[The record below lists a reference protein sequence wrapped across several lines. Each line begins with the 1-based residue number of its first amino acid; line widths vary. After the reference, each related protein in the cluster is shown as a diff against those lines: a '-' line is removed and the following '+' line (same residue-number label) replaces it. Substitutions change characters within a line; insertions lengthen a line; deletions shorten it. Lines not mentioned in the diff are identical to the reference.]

1 MTFVTK
7 SYSEITDSIVSRITK
22 GIVKESGFFLFK
34 TAKGLYPYEVMTDI
48 KNKVNA

>member
-1 MTFVTK
+1 M
-7 SYSEITDSIVSRITK
+7 RIFFDGVWYEYDAQK
-22 GIVKESGFFLFK
+22 GIVKESGFFLFE